1 MSVVASIEDGYYWNN
16 DTKTLVDLD
25 QEFKIMNFKNVCYD
39 SEDKLFYIIVNKYE
53 EKLGVFL
60 IKFEEKNPLNHNF
73 FLKYKNKL
81 DISNASLKIIRN

>member
-1 MSVVASIEDGYYWNN
+1 MASIEDGYYWNHE
-16 DTKTLVDLD
+16 TKTLVDLD
-25 QEFKIMNFKNVCYD
+25 QEYKVMNFKNVTYD

-60 IKFEEKNPLNHNF
+60 IKFEEKNPLNFNF

-81 DISNASLKIIRN
+81 DISNA